1 MEQKAIAKDIYY
13 STLIYFLSFISQK
26 KGLPTKG
33 ATHHKSIINHYS
45 TIVHK
50 QPAAVAMPSA
60 SSVNGGNK

>member
-13 STLIYFLSFISQK
+13 STLIYFPSFISQK
-26 KGLPTKG
+26 KGCPRKEQPT
-33 ATHHKSIINHYS
+33 HKSIINLYS